1 MEATLRQAAQ
11 KIDQV
16 LDSTAKANLMA
27 ASGILAGKL
36 PISGKIP
43 VSAPFPDALRSYFL
57 DQSSNLLDNIEVYY
71 WIYPSSKQIV
81 INSLGIRSTRGEG
94 FIPGSCLLKFF
105 PMAFWIV
112 WNRPA
117 SFPINLTKISKEK
130 FRCLDETCEIVINLR
145 NIPSLDYPEVP
156 DEGRYNM
163 CHDDSTFLAQPQKTK
178 GFG

>member
-1 MEATLRQAAQ
+1 
-11 KIDQV
+11 
-16 LDSTAKANLMA
+16 
-27 ASGILAGKL
+27 
-36 PISGKIP
+36 
-43 VSAPFPDALRSYFL
+43 
-57 DQSSNLLDNIEVYY
+57 
-71 WIYPSSKQIV
+71 
-81 INSLGIRSTRGEG
+81 
-94 FIPGSCLLKFF
+94 
-105 PMAFWIV
+105 MAFWIV